1 MAVEFHVIRKK
12 IQGTDYTFQVWD
24 LGGQKHFREMGVFT
38 QYCKGI
44 QGAIVCF
51 DLTDIETLYQI
62 SKWMEFIPRNIPII
76 LVGTKADLVQT
87 DYFVKEGIMEIQ
99 NHYIID
105 KYLEVTIL
113 DFRSVERLFDSLL
126 ASINKDSPGKLI
138 KSSSPIAL

>member
-1 MAVEFHVIRKK
+1 
-12 IQGTDYTFQVWD
+12 
-24 LGGQKHFREMGVFT
+24 MGVFT